1 MARTCRP
8 KSRAYTLQE
17 KIAFVSEI
25 ARRYPSEGRPLTA
38 IADEL
43 GIHASNYYNW
53 TKAGIRPQSTE
64 RPAASPPYTP
74 AERERIRLEV
84 DRLRSAGLGIRAA
97 CREVGVSEKSYRK
110 WRADAAPPPTMR
122 PVAITALVPVT
133 PVAATI
139 RPELALVAPGG
150 YRIEGLSVEMA
161 AELLRALA

>member
-1 MARTCRP
+1 MARVRSTRF
-8 KSRAYTLQE
+8 RTYTQQE
-17 KIAFVSEI
+17 KVAFVSEI

-43 GIHASNYYNW
+43 GISASNYYNW
-53 TKAGIRPQSTE
+53 TKAGIRPQPTD
-64 RPAASPPYTP
+64 PPVAPSRYAP
-74 AERERIRLEV
+74 AERERIKHEV
-84 DRLRSAGLGIRAA
+84 DRRRSAGMGIRAA

-110 WRADAAPPPTMR
+110 WRADAAPQPTLR

-133 PVAATI
+133 PAAITI
-139 RPELALVAPGG
+139 KSELALVAPGG